1 MKVYARGDRDLK
13 RRTQVKILTP
23 INSQRYSRSADHDR
37 GEEET
42 QRRYPCFPRR
52 VDRACASATQ
62 RALRYAQ
69 LTAGGAEKASL

>member
-1 MKVYARGDRDLK
+1 MKAYAHGDRGLV
-13 RRTQVKILTP
+13 RRMPVTILTP
-23 INSQRYSRSADHDR
+23 INSQRYSRSADHGR
-37 GEEET
+37 GEEGT

-62 RALRYAQ
+62 RGLRCAQ